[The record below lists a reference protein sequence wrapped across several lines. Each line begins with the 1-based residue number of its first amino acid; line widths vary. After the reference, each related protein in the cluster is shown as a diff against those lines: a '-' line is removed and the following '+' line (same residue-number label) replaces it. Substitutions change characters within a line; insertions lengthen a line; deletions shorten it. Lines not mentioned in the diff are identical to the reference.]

1 MDFYTLFP
9 NLEPWVQNL
18 AGVWPASVIKP
29 SIWMFAAIEAVHLL
43 TLGLLGGCVILLN
56 FRLIGIGLT
65 SEPISVV
72 EKNLR
77 LWLWLGVGGVL
88 LTGVAIGMS
97 NAEKLYT
104 SPAFFV
110 KMISLAAGLIF
121 SFGVTNAVARSEG
134 EISPLTKGAAAVA
147 FILWLA
153 SIGVF
158 GAASGANP
166 GTVHLVCAGYAI
178 LFAFGSKL
186 PKLIG
191 AITLA
196 LLFLVGWILTYG
208 VWNVWDNYDTVT
220 QINIWFVRAA
230 AIILVGLMGIEIFT
244 SKSTET
250 TATVKLIALF
260 SILTWVTIAAAGR
273 WIGLS

>member
-18 AGVWPASVIKP
+18 AGIWPASVIKP
-29 SIWMFAAIEAVHLL
+29 SIWMFAVIEAVHLL
-43 TLGLLGGCVILLN
+43 TLALLGGCVILLN
-56 FRLIGIGLT
+56 FRLLGLGLT

-88 LTGVAIGMS
+88 LTGIAIGMS

-110 KMISLAAGLIF
+110 KMVSLAAGLIF
-121 SFGVTNAVARSEG
+121 SFGVTNTVARSEG
-134 EISPLTKGAAAVA
+134 AISNLTKGAAAVA

-158 GAASGANP
+158 GAATGANP
-166 GTVHLVCAGYAI
+166 GTIHLVCAGYAI

-186 PKLIG
+186 PKLVG

-196 LLFLVGWILTYG
+196 GLFIVGWILTYG
-208 VWNVWDNYDTVT
+208 VWNVWDNYETVT

-230 AIILVGLMGIEIFT
+230 AIILVGLLGFEIFT

-260 SILTWVTIAAAGR
+260 SVLSWVTIAAAGR

>member
-56 FRLIGIGLT
+56 FRLLGIGLT
-65 SEPISVV
+65 SEPVSVV

-77 LWLWLGVGGVL
+77 LWLWVGVGGVL

-110 KMISLAAGLIF
+110 KMISLAGGLIF
-121 SFGVTNAVARSEG
+121 SFGVTNVIARSEG
-134 EISPLTKGAAAVA
+134 AISAGTKVAAVIA
-147 FILWLA
+147 FVLWLA

-158 GAASGANP
+158 GAANGANP

-178 LFAFGSKL
+178 LFAFGTKT
-186 PKLIG
+186 PKII
-191 AITLA
+191 AAASLA
-196 LLFLVGWILTYG
+196 CLVLVGWILTYG
-208 VWNVWDNYDTVT
+208 VWNVWDNYETVT

-230 AIILVGLMGIEIFT
+230 AVILVGLLGFEIFT
-244 SKSTET
+244 SRSTET
-250 TATVKLIALF
+250 SPVVKLVALF
-260 SILTWVTIAAAGR
+260 SILSWVTIAAAGR